1 MSSRIQ
7 QVANKLN
14 LFSINEMEKSKLM
27 KDLSINDSQ
36 LNELFELYK
45 IEPNTESIDF
55 GLYRCLFE
63 KKNPA
68 LIELILKFNSNHDFS
83 KAFGDYYFHLLEN
96 ILQDEAAED
105 EPNYD
110 TEKTFELLLTI
121 FKFLLT
127 KSKELS
133 IEKVFSSK
141 TMLEQKLPKLACR
154 ILSHQ
159 WPNSIR
165 ILLDESII
173 KCNDSL
179 SIRYGDFFLG
189 ILEKILKDDNYGEFN
204 YDTEKTFEFIL
215 EIFKSLFHKDFINH
229 FKCFKID
236 KIKNNIKNDDLKLC
250 IAEYFNQEKYKE
262 FLIEKIFSTKTK
274 LDEMFTNLA
283 HKVLDK
289 KWPNAIRIFFDACFI
304 ELDKDVTFFILSPLE
319 STIALT
325 KHNSRIEPTQTKSES
340 KEERESLW
348 HHYYKSNHPLYTIR
362 QLDDES
368 ILGHKLVCMSIYD
381 QWRNLGWLIHGF
393 EYFIYVAFI
402 VFYSLNSL
410 RLFKDYDMPDYFKY
424 ITLALIVIILI
435 YETSEMVCLKFYY
448 FISFTSYLEWFNM
461 IFCLIAIFSPDPTI
475 KTSFYSLSI
484 LFSYLFLIFRSDI
497 TLLLGVYTY
506 TFRKILLKSLRIV
519 PLVIILFLAFFFA
532 FKIRSRFITN
542 LGNEH
547 DKREMSVMDSYLSNG
562 LVQLSLMFMGN
573 INIGDMGLG
582 PQGATTENAIN
593 YILTDLFIFL
603 MPVFLFNLFIGIAVG
618 EVTDTIKKG
627 EYHVLKVSIDFFL
640 RFFYLYPLLKFL
652 KLERAFNYNYN
663 KYLWKIP
670 KHRRGVRKIGHK
682 IGKIVW
688 MLKEKLANT
697 QWTIDYNLCLEE
709 IADISIDSH
718 GPKNSNKNLE
728 IIELE

>member
-1 MSSRIQ
+1 MSSQIQ

-14 LFSINEMEKSKLM
+14 PFSINEIEKSKLM
-27 KDLSINDSQ
+27 KDLNINDSQ

-45 IEPNTESIDF
+45 IEPNTERIDF

-68 LIELILKFNSNHDFS
+68 LIELVLKFNSNHDFS

-96 ILQDEAAED
+96 ILQDETTQ
-105 EPNYD
+105 PKYD
-110 TEKTFELLLTI
+110 TEKTFELILSI

-127 KSKELS
+127 KSKEFS
-133 IEKVFSSK
+133 TEKVFSSK
-141 TMLEQKLPKLACR
+141 AMLEQKLSTVACR
-154 ILSHQ
+154 ILSNQ
-159 WPNSIR
+159 WSNSLR
-165 ILLDESII
+165 ILFDESII
-173 KCNDSL
+173 KCNESL
-179 SIRYGDFFLG
+179 LISYGDFFSG
-189 ILEKILKDDNYGEFN
+189 ILEKILEDDNSGTFK
-204 YDTEKTFEFIL
+204 YDTEKAFEFIL
-215 EIFKSLFHKDFINH
+215 DIFKSFFHKDFINH
-229 FKCFKID
+229 YQCFKND
-236 KIKNNIKNDDLKLC
+236 KIKNNIKNDDLKVC
-250 IAEYFNQEKYKE
+250 IAEYFKQENYKE
-262 FLIEKIFSTKTK
+262 FLTKKIFSTKTK
-274 LDEMFTNLA
+274 LDEMFTDLA
-283 HKVLDK
+283 HKVIDK
-289 KWPNAIRIFFDACFI
+289 KWLNAIRVFFDVCFI

-319 STIALT
+319 SNIALT
-325 KHNSRIEPTQTKSES
+325 IHNKRVEPIETESER

-348 HHYYKSNHPLYTIR
+348 HDIFKRNHPLYTVR
-362 QLDDES
+362 KLDDES
-368 ILGHKLVCMSIYD
+368 ILGHKLVSMFIYD
-381 QWRNLGWLIHGF
+381 QWRHFGRFIHGL

-410 RLFKDYDMPDYFKY
+410 RLFKSYGFPDYFKY
-424 ITLALIVIILI
+424 ITLALIIIILI
-435 YETSEMVCLKFYY
+435 YESLEMLCLRFYY

-461 IFCLIAIFSPDPTI
+461 IFCLVAMFSQDPTI

-484 LFSYLFLIFRSDI
+484 LFAYLFLIFRSDI

-542 LGNEH
+542 PGDDH
-547 DKREMSVMDSYLSNG
+547 VKKEMSVVDSYLSNG

-573 INIGDMGLG
+573 INIGDMGLS
-582 PQGATTENAIN
+582 PDGATPEDVIN
-593 YILTDLFIFL
+593 YILTDLYIFL

-640 RFFYLYPLLKFL
+640 RLFYFYKLLKIL
-652 KLERAFNYNYN
+652 KLERVFNYN
-663 KYLWKIP
+663 KYLWQIP
-670 KHRRGVRKIGHK
+670 KDRRGVRKIGN
-682 IGKIVW
+682 ILGKIVW

-697 QWTIDYNLCLEE
+697 QWTVDYNLYLEG

-718 GPKNSNKNLE
+718 EPKNSNKNLE